1 MAATPYLTKAV
12 PSTPRKVTIIVMPND
27 NTVEPPRNRI
37 IEVESVE
44 KLWEQASS
52 LMMSLTELN
61 LTYHYVDLETGPS
74 LYVTLPHSDNP
85 ESATFSMHHTADLL
99 TKLLK

>member
-12 PSTPRKVTIIVMPND
+12 PTTPRKVTVIIMPD
-27 NTVEPPRNRI
+27 DDTVDPPRNRT

-44 KLWEQASS
+44 KLWEQSTS

-61 LTYHYVDLETGPS
+61 LAYRYEDHENGPF
-74 LYVTLPHSDNP
+74 LYVTLPYCDNKD
-85 ESATFSMHHTADLL
+85 SAAFSMHHTADLL